1 MLNQY
6 PVLENMVL
14 DSSIETQRKQS
25 IRECCNKY
33 KVEKEAEDML
43 CLVDKM
49 HFDLMAFAFLGSEK
63 KNSR

>member
-33 KVEKEAEDML
+33 KVEKEAED
-43 CLVDKM
+43 CYV
-49 HFDLMAFAFLGSEK
+49 S
-63 KNSR
+63 